1 MPGEDTNVP
10 DHLRRLCNRILSSK
24 HENVPKENS
33 GFLPTPGAALLPS
46 MVLSFRLLLLW
57 KVVVRWLGREEKEQ
71 LTREIVDKMVRL
83 HDFRIRRQRV
93 ALTL

>member
-1 MPGEDTNVP
+1 
-10 DHLRRLCNRILSSK
+10 
-24 HENVPKENS
+24 
-33 GFLPTPGAALLPS
+33 

-57 KVVVRWLGREEKEQ
+57 KVVARWLGREEKEQ
-71 LTREIVDKMVRL
+71 LTREIVDKTVRL